1 MPILGENHG
10 GSGEVIGL
18 LLDATGI
25 CMGQK
30 RDTAAANDHEFD
42 NQQFVLQGTV
52 EVNNLKGGRK

>member
-1 MPILGENHG
+1 
-10 GSGEVIGL
+10 VIGL